1 VEIAFRTKAL
11 RRQYEKSGL
20 AVRAYGEQ
28 VARRYIQRIGLI
40 KEVRDIGELQK
51 LPGLDCH
58 PLKGDRAGQWAVKLT
73 GFYRLIFTLG
83 GDRLEIALIEEV
95 SKHYDD

>member
-11 RRQYEKSGL
+11 QRQYEESSL
-20 AVRAYGEQ
+20 AVRAYGEH
-28 VARRYIQRIGLI
+28 VAHKYIQRIGLI
-40 KEVRDIGELQK
+40 KQVRDIGELQK
-51 LPGLDCH
+51 LPGLHCH

-73 GFYRLIFTLG
+73 GFYRLIFTLE

>member
-1 VEIAFRTKAL
+1 LEIEFRTNKL
-11 RRQYEKSGL
+11 QRQYESFSA
-20 AVRAYGEQ
+20 AVKAYGRQ
-28 VARRYIQRIGLI
+28 VARKYVQRINLI
-40 KEVRDIGELQK
+40 KHSRDIEELQK

-73 GFYRLIFTLG
+73 GFYRLIFTLDG
-83 GDRLEIALIEEV
+83 EQLEIALIEEV